1 MRGDTVKRI
10 YLDWGV
16 ISNLKKEENAGFRNL
31 LLSSKDRF
39 FFVYSLCHLEDLM
52 NSRGEPQFDLDIKMM
67 SDLVGDHF
75 LNYKDGQFWIDW
87 VTPEECCR
95 SYSDNYS
102 SF

>member
-1 MRGDTVKRI
+1 MKRI